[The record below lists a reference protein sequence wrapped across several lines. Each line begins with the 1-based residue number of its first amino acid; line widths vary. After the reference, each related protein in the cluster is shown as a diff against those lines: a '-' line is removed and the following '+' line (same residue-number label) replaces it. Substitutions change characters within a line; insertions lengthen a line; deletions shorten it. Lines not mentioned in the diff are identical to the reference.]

1 MYMFRNSYL
10 VILWREYEKKRVF
23 FFAELIIVLGLF
35 SIVIFPLVMLMDKN
49 IKSLNF
55 IREDYE
61 IRKITKNLETVFE
74 KILKTERENL
84 NFSLLEDKTE
94 NGSFILLNSRGEK
107 ITKFRNIRINKDIK
121 ISVKKRKIL
130 AEESKKDIGEIF
142 ILEIKTGDRIKKRIL
157 SVQSDEKIEKKEFF
171 YWKQL

>member
-1 MYMFRNSYL
+1 MRKKGYL
-10 VILWREYEKKRVF
+10 
-23 FFAELIIVLGLF
+23 FAELIIVLGLF

-107 ITKFRNIRINKDIK
+107 ITKFRNIRINNKIE
-121 ISVKKRKIL
+121 ISVEKRKIF
-130 AEESKKDIGEIF
+130 AEDREKNIGEIF
-142 ILEIKTGDRIKKRIL
+142 VLEIKTGNRIKNKIL
-157 SVQSDEKIEKKEFF
+157 SVESDEKR
-171 YWKQL
+171 

>member
-1 MYMFRNSYL
+1 MRKKGYL
-10 VILWREYEKKRVF
+10 
-23 FFAELIIVLGLF
+23 FAELIIVLGLF

-130 AEESKKDIGEIF
+130 AEDSKKDIGEIF

-157 SVQSDEKIEKKEFF
+157 SVQSDEKR
-171 YWKQL
+171 

>member
-1 MYMFRNSYL
+1 MRKKGYL
-10 VILWREYEKKRVF
+10 
-23 FFAELIIVLGLF
+23 FAELIIVLGLF

-94 NGSFILLNSRGEK
+94 NGNFILLNSRGEK

-121 ISVKKRKIL
+121 I
-130 AEESKKDIGEIF
+130 
-142 ILEIKTGDRIKKRIL
+142 L
-157 SVQSDEKIEKKEFF
+157 SLIHI
-171 YWKQL
+171 

>member
-1 MYMFRNSYL
+1 MKKKGYL
-10 VILWREYEKKRVF
+10 
-23 FFAELIIVLGLF
+23 FAELIIVLGLF

-94 NGSFILLNSRGEK
+94 NGSFILLNSRREK

-121 ISVKKRKIL
+121 IFVKKRKIL
-130 AEESKKDIGEIF
+130 AEDSKKDIGEIF

-157 SVQSDEKIEKKEFF
+157 SVQSDEKR
-171 YWKQL
+171 

>member
-1 MYMFRNSYL
+1 MRKKGYL
-10 VILWREYEKKRVF
+10 
-23 FFAELIIVLGLF
+23 FAELIIVLGLF

-84 NFSLLEDKTE
+84 NFSLLEDKAE
-94 NGSFILLNSRGEK
+94 NGNFILLNSRGEK

-121 ISVKKRKIL
+121 ISIKKRKIL
-130 AEESKKDIGEIF
+130 AEDSKKDIGEIF

-157 SVQSDEKIEKKEFF
+157 SVQSDEKR
-171 YWKQL
+171 

>member
-1 MYMFRNSYL
+1 MRKKGYL
-10 VILWREYEKKRVF
+10 
-23 FFAELIIVLGLF
+23 FAELIIVLGLF

-94 NGSFILLNSRGEK
+94 NVSFILLNNRGEK
-107 ITKFRNIRINKDIK
+107 ITKFRNIRINNDIK

-130 AEESKKDIGEIF
+130 AEDSKKDIGEIF

-157 SVQSDEKIEKKEFF
+157 SVQSDEKR
-171 YWKQL
+171 

>member
-1 MYMFRNSYL
+1 MKKKGYL
-10 VILWREYEKKRVF
+10 
-23 FFAELIIVLGLF
+23 FAELIIVLGLF

-130 AEESKKDIGEIF
+130 AEDSKKDIGEIF

-157 SVQSDEKIEKKEFF
+157 SVQSDEKR
-171 YWKQL
+171 

>member
-1 MYMFRNSYL
+1 M
-10 VILWREYEKKRVF
+10 WREYEKKGYL
-23 FFAELIIVLGLF
+23 FAELIIVLGLF

-130 AEESKKDIGEIF
+130 AEDSKKDIGEIF

-157 SVQSDEKIEKKEFF
+157 SVQSDEKR
-171 YWKQL
+171 

>member
-1 MYMFRNSYL
+1 MRKKGYL
-10 VILWREYEKKRVF
+10 
-23 FFAELIIVLGLF
+23 FAELIIVLGLF
-35 SIVIFPLVMLMDKN
+35 SVIIFPLVMLMDKN

-74 KILKTERENL
+74 KILKNEGENL
-84 NFSLLEDKTE
+84 NFFLLEDKTE

-130 AEESKKDIGEIF
+130 AEDSKNDIGEIF

-157 SVQSDEKIEKKEFF
+157 SVQSDEKR
-171 YWKQL
+171 

>member
-1 MYMFRNSYL
+1 MKKKGYL
-10 VILWREYEKKRVF
+10 
-23 FFAELIIVLGLF
+23 FAELIIVLGLF

-84 NFSLLEDKTE
+84 NFSLLEDKAE
-94 NGSFILLNSRGEK
+94 NGNFILLNSRGEK

-121 ISVKKRKIL
+121 ISVKKRKIF
-130 AEESKKDIGEIF
+130 AENIEEDIGEIF
-142 ILEIKTGDRIKKRIL
+142 VLEIKTGNRIKNKIL
-157 SVQSDEKIEKKEFF
+157 SVESDEKR
-171 YWKQL
+171 

>member
-1 MYMFRNSYL
+1 MRKKGYL
-10 VILWREYEKKRVF
+10 
-23 FFAELIIVLGLF
+23 FAELIIVLGLF

-94 NGSFILLNSRGEK
+94 NGNFILLNSRGEK

-157 SVQSDEKIEKKEFF
+157 SVQSDEKR
-171 YWKQL
+171 

>member
-1 MYMFRNSYL
+1 MKKKGYL
-10 VILWREYEKKRVF
+10 
-23 FFAELIIVLGLF
+23 FAELIIVLGLF

-84 NFSLLEDKTE
+84 NFSLLENKTE
-94 NGSFILLNSRGEK
+94 NGNFILLNSRGEK

-130 AEESKKDIGEIF
+130 AEDSKKDIGEIF

-157 SVQSDEKIEKKEFF
+157 SVQSDEKR
-171 YWKQL
+171 

>member
-1 MYMFRNSYL
+1 MRKKGYL
-10 VILWREYEKKRVF
+10 
-23 FFAELIIVLGLF
+23 FAELIIVLGLF
-35 SIVIFPLVMLMDKN
+35 SVIIFPLVMLMDKN

-107 ITKFRNIRINKDIK
+107 ITKFRNIRINNKIE
-121 ISVKKRKIL
+121 ISVEKRKIF
-130 AEESKKDIGEIF
+130 AEDREKNIGEIF
-142 ILEIKTGDRIKKRIL
+142 VLEIKTGNRIKNKIL
-157 SVQSDEKIEKKEFF
+157 SVESDEKR
-171 YWKQL
+171 

>member
-1 MYMFRNSYL
+1 MRKKGYL
-10 VILWREYEKKRVF
+10 
-23 FFAELIIVLGLF
+23 FAELIIVLGLF

-74 KILKTERENL
+74 KILKNEGENL
-84 NFSLLEDKTE
+84 NFFLLEDKTE

-121 ISVKKRKIL
+121 IFVKKRKIL
-130 AEESKKDIGEIF
+130 AEDSKKDIGEIF

-157 SVQSDEKIEKKEFF
+157 SVQSDEKR
-171 YWKQL
+171 

>member
-1 MYMFRNSYL
+1 
-10 VILWREYEKKRVF
+10 
-23 FFAELIIVLGLF
+23 
-35 SIVIFPLVMLMDKN
+35 MLMDKN

-94 NGSFILLNSRGEK
+94 NGSFILLNSRREK

-130 AEESKKDIGEIF
+130 AEDSKKDIGEIF

-157 SVQSDEKIEKKEFF
+157 SVQSDEKR
-171 YWKQL
+171 

>member
-1 MYMFRNSYL
+1 MKKKGYL
-10 VILWREYEKKRVF
+10 
-23 FFAELIIVLGLF
+23 FAELIIVLGLF

-94 NGSFILLNSRGEK
+94 NGNFILLNSRGEK
-107 ITKFRNIRINKDIK
+107 ITKFRNIRINNEIK
-121 ISVKKRKIL
+121 ISVKKRNIL
-130 AEESKKDIGEIF
+130 VEDSKKDIGEIF

-157 SVQSDEKIEKKEFF
+157 SVQSDEKR
-171 YWKQL
+171 

>member
-1 MYMFRNSYL
+1 MRKKGYL
-10 VILWREYEKKRVF
+10 
-23 FFAELIIVLGLF
+23 FAELIIVLGLF

-94 NGSFILLNSRGEK
+94 NGNFILLNSRGEK

-130 AEESKKDIGEIF
+130 AEDSKKDIGEIF

-157 SVQSDEKIEKKEFF
+157 SVQSDEKR
-171 YWKQL
+171 

>member
-1 MYMFRNSYL
+1 MRKKGYL
-10 VILWREYEKKRVF
+10 
-23 FFAELIIVLGLF
+23 FAELIIVLGLF
-35 SIVIFPLVMLMDKN
+35 SVIIFPLVMLMDKN

-55 IREDYE
+55 IKEDYE

-94 NGSFILLNSRGEK
+94 NGSFILLNSRREK

-130 AEESKKDIGEIF
+130 AEDSKKDIGEIF

-157 SVQSDEKIEKKEFF
+157 SVQSDEKR
-171 YWKQL
+171 

>member
-1 MYMFRNSYL
+1 MRKKGYL
-10 VILWREYEKKRVF
+10 
-23 FFAELIIVLGLF
+23 FAELIIVLGLF

-55 IREDYE
+55 IREGYE

-94 NGSFILLNSRGEK
+94 NESFILLNSRGEK

-130 AEESKKDIGEIF
+130 AEDSKKDIGEIF

-157 SVQSDEKIEKKEFF
+157 SVQSDEKR
-171 YWKQL
+171 

>member
-1 MYMFRNSYL
+1 MRKKGYL
-10 VILWREYEKKRVF
+10 
-23 FFAELIIVLGLF
+23 FAELIIVLGLF

-84 NFSLLEDKTE
+84 NFFLLEDKTE
-94 NGSFILLNSRGEK
+94 NGSFILLNSRREK

-130 AEESKKDIGEIF
+130 AEDSKKDIGEIF
-142 ILEIKTGDRIKKRIL
+142 VLEIKTGDRIKKRIL
-157 SVQSDEKIEKKEFF
+157 SVQSDEKR
-171 YWKQL
+171 

>member
-1 MYMFRNSYL
+1 MKKKGYL
-10 VILWREYEKKRVF
+10 
-23 FFAELIIVLGLF
+23 FAELIIVLGLF

-61 IRKITKNLETVFE
+61 IRKITKNLETVLE
-74 KILKTERENL
+74 KILKNEGENL
-84 NFSLLEDKTE
+84 NFFLLEDKTE
-94 NGSFILLNSRGEK
+94 NGSFILLNSRREK

-121 ISVKKRKIL
+121 IFVKKRKIL
-130 AEESKKDIGEIF
+130 AEDSKKDIGEIF

-157 SVQSDEKIEKKEFF
+157 SVQSDEKR
-171 YWKQL
+171 

>member
-1 MYMFRNSYL
+1 MRKKGYL
-10 VILWREYEKKRVF
+10 
-23 FFAELIIVLGLF
+23 FAELIIVLGLF
-35 SIVIFPLVMLMDKN
+35 SVIIFPLVMLMDKN

-55 IREDYE
+55 IKEDYE

-74 KILKTERENL
+74 KILKNEGENL
-84 NFSLLEDKTE
+84 NFFLLEDKTE
-94 NGSFILLNSRGEK
+94 NGSFILLNSRREK

-130 AEESKKDIGEIF
+130 AEDSKKDIGEIF

-157 SVQSDEKIEKKEFF
+157 SVQSDEKR
-171 YWKQL
+171 

>member
-1 MYMFRNSYL
+1 MKKKGYL
-10 VILWREYEKKRVF
+10 
-23 FFAELIIVLGLF
+23 FAELIIVLGLF

-84 NFSLLEDKTE
+84 NFSLLEDKAE
-94 NGSFILLNSRGEK
+94 NGNFILLNSRGEK

-121 ISVKKRKIL
+121 ISVKKRKIFVENI
-130 AEESKKDIGEIF
+130 EEDIGEIF
-142 ILEIKTGDRIKKRIL
+142 VLEIKTGNRIKNKIL
-157 SVQSDEKIEKKEFF
+157 SVESDEKR
-171 YWKQL
+171 

>member
-1 MYMFRNSYL
+1 M
-10 VILWREYEKKRVF
+10 K
-23 FFAELIIVLGLF
+23 
-35 SIVIFPLVMLMDKN
+35 
-49 IKSLNF
+49 
-55 IREDYE
+55 
-61 IRKITKNLETVFE
+61 

-130 AEESKKDIGEIF
+130 AEDSKKDIGEIF

-157 SVQSDEKIEKKEFF
+157 SVQSDEKR
-171 YWKQL
+171 